1 MCLELEVQKDRETL
15 TAWEFYSRSTGS
27 GHQGPAATLLPW
39 KNRLA
44 FIDGGGFYCFL
55 GFVLAKAF
63 FLQFYALLASPSLSN
78 SPGTVK
84 KPGRPHTK
92 CVGWGRG
99 IRCSG

>member
-1 MCLELEVQKDRETL
+1 MPGVGGPEGQGDTV
-15 TAWEFYSRSTGS
+15 TAREFYSRSAGS

-63 FLQFYALLASPSLSN
+63 SYSSMLFWLLLLSPTL
-78 SPGTVK
+78 
-84 KPGRPHTK
+84 RAQ
-92 CVGWGRG
+92 
-99 IRCSG
+99 